1 MHKNTRSHHAI
12 ADAATSV
19 RLRAGVKRRHEQQ
32 LDNSDQQSY
41 HHHTLCTSNSFTDN
55 TTNNSSS
62 KASSSK
68 LNNTSSQASEKSGSS
83 KRRKKMANK
92 NSSSPS
98 TEGDYKL
105 VQHEV
110 WWSCQ
115 LYFDLLCYDASTPVL
130 LLRLRRVYCCIRL
143 NYLDKGQCSGGAL
156 VVLCLCSAA
165 LMPQFRSDARFT
177 TVYVLIDGCVLWNR
191 NISTAC
197 VLTFN

>member
-41 HHHTLCTSNSFTDN
+41 HHQTLCTSNSFTDN

-110 WWSCQ
+110 WICQ
-115 LYFDLLCYDASTPVL
+115 LHMCFDLLRYDAASAAAL
-130 LLRLRRVYCCIRL
+130 LNCVSDASI
-143 NYLDKGQCSGGAL
+143 
-156 VVLCLCSAA
+156 VVLTELSR
-165 LMPQFRSDARFT
+165 QRSM
-177 TVYVLIDGCVLWNR
+177 
-191 NISTAC
+191 
-197 VLTFN
+197 